1 MSFPDS
7 LSVRTLV
14 GTFLTSRGTPAK
26 GYVVFTPV
34 VILSDTANNN
44 VLWPNPLKVNLNDA
58 GSFSIDL
65 LTTDNESI
73 APNQWLYR
81 IEVAIDGVPRKEFYA
96 ALISGDDAID
106 ITDLTIVDE
115 ADPALQDMAIISQQI
130 ETISVLASLGMR
142 WREQWDYTA
151 VYEANDV
158 VAINDGIYI
167 CREDNPAINQNI
179 YPPSNGS
186 PWWDVLYERRTNI
199 FTSADYESTGDI
211 SNPHTHD
218 TFLNLDNGL
227 SFVYDGE
234 QWNTVNDVGWIPANH
249 TFQTSEITGL
259 DTALSDRPTASDV
272 DSSIGAAIA
281 DLVDSAPS
289 TLDTINELASALGDD
304 ANFAANVISSIGT
317 KASQSDLDNTLSI
330 ASAALPKAG
339 GTMTGALI
347 TAASVSGAAGL
358 NIPAGTAPTSP
369 NNGDIWTT
377 TSAMLVRINGTT
389 YTLATTAGS
398 LQVANNLSDVANAA
412 TALAALGGV
421 ATTRTITA
429 GTGLSGG
436 GDLSANRTLS
446 VLYGTTS
453 GTAAQGNDS
462 RLSDARTPTAH
473 ASSHASGGSDAL
485 TLAQSQVTNLTTDLA
500 AKLVAASNLSDL
512 ASASTARTNLGL
524 GTMATQA
531 SSSYAALTGATFTG
545 QVFVDGSSDQIQMR
559 VQGHSTQTNDL
570 FRAEDSANIVLA
582 KITNTGAGTFAGIT
596 STAGLTVTAAAG
608 SDRGLS
614 LATSG
619 STRWMLVESSGS
631 ETGANAGSNFRLDRY
646 SDAGALLS
654 SPISITRAT
663 GHTDWVGSTQI
674 TGLETAVPA
683 LTVAAPASMT
693 VDVSRWLNSA
703 GSTYAKFGI
712 PANNYTP
719 SATSGTGDLA
729 LIQLATFGA
738 NVGSNISLAGRY
750 DSSGTRANFAAM
762 FAAKEN
768 ATDGS
773 SAGYLAFFTNSGSA
787 FTEGVRIDSTG
798 LLTAKSGLALTD
810 ATDITIGTSTG
821 SKIGQSSSKL
831 GFFGATP
838 AAKPT
843 GVAVSAAA
851 VHAALV
857 TLGLIAA

>member
-1 MSFPDS
+1 MTFPTIPS
-7 LSVRTLV
+7 
-14 GTFLTSRGTPAK
+14 G
-26 GYVVFTPV
+26 
-34 VILSDTANNN
+34 
-44 VLWPNPLKVNLNDA
+44 
-58 GSFSIDL
+58 
-65 LTTDNESI
+65 
-73 APNQWLYR
+73 Q
-81 IEVAIDGVPRKEFYA
+81 YA
-96 ALISGDDAID
+96 DDAIGNYANFIAYLNALATAVD
-106 ITDLTIVDE
+106 ANTSTAGAALVKASNLSDLTN
-115 ADPALQDMAIISQQI
+115 AA
-130 ETISVLASLGMR
+130 
-142 WREQWDYTA
+142 TA
-151 VYEANDV
+151 
-158 VAINDGIYI
+158 
-167 CREDNPAINQNI
+167 
-179 YPPSNGS
+179 
-186 PWWDVLYERRTNI
+186 RTN
-199 FTSADYESTGDI
+199 
-211 SNPHTHD
+211 
-218 TFLNLDNGL
+218 LGL
-227 SFVYDGE
+227 G
-234 QWNTVNDVGWIPANH
+234 T
-249 TFQTSEITGL
+249 
-259 DTALSDRPTASDV
+259 
-272 DSSIGAAIA
+272 AAIA
-281 DLVDSAPS
+281 N
-289 TLDTINELASALGDD
+289 TGTG
-304 ANFAANVISSIGT
+304 AANVI
-317 KASQSDLDNTLSI
+317 L
-330 ASAALPKAG
+330 
-339 GTMTGALI
+339 
-347 TAASVSGAAGL
+347 
-358 NIPAGTAPTSP
+358 
-369 NNGDIWTT
+369 
-377 TSAMLVRINGTT
+377 
-389 YTLATTAGS
+389 
-398 LQVANNLSDVANAA
+398 
-412 TALAALGGV
+412 
-421 ATTRTITA
+421 
-429 GTGLSGG
+429 
-436 GDLSANRTLS
+436 
-446 VLYGTTS
+446 
-453 GTAAQGNDS
+453 GNDS
-462 RLSDARTPTAH
+462 RLADARTPTAH
-473 ASSHASGGSDAL
+473 KTSHQSGGSDEL

-500 AKLVAASNLSDL
+500 GKLAAASNLSDL

-545 QVFVDGSSDQIQMR
+545 QVFVDGSSDQIQLR

-570 FRAEDSANIVLA
+570 FRAEDSANTVLA

-663 GHTDWVGSTQI
+663 GRTDWVGSTQI

-693 VDVSRWLNSA
+693 VDVGRWLNSA

-787 FTEGVRIDSTG
+787 FTERVRIDSTG

-851 VHAALV
+851 VHEALV